1 MSDTLDFDLPKH
13 RSSVIKVI
21 GVGGGGSN
29 AVNYMKLQ
37 GIRGVDF
44 IVCNTDAQAL
54 AHSPVENKVQLGATL
69 TEGLGAGANPE
80 IGEKAALESYDT
92 VQRMLENQTKMVF
105 ITAGMG
111 GGTGTG
117 AAPVIAKAAKELGI
131 LTVGIVTA
139 PFAFEGGLRQRQAEA
154 GVEKLKEQVDS
165 LIVINNNKL
174 REVYGNL
181 GFKAGFNKA
190 DEVLATAAK
199 GIAEVITHHYNV
211 NIDLRD
217 ARTVLHNS
225 GTAIMGSAKA
235 SGPERAMNAVQ
246 EALDS
251 PLLNDNHIQGA
262 RHVLLL
268 IVSGSGQ
275 HEITF
280 DEIGE
285 INDYIQDQAGR
296 QVDIIM
302 GIGEDEQLGD
312 AVQVTV
318 IATGFSASNPVGA
331 IAPAVPETV
340 VYKLDEEK
348 PLNEVPKV
356 PAPTKASE
364 VRAGQIDLFQAIEDQ
379 PLPEDP
385 KSAIKP
391 EAQALNAARFAAE
404 QPLEAH
410 AEAEA
415 DLPMVHQLDEE
426 EAPVAEAP
434 IEAATEDWVEAALA
448 DEGLS
453 EVEAE
458 FSEDEGLNFEVNTV
472 AELPEVSVEEPAPWE
487 MSMENSPMEEAEEA
501 SVVFEL
507 PTEQEDADVA
517 AITLEEEDEDGPAYE
532 MPSFDLDHDV
542 EWDVEKPFS
551 GQEVDAEE
559 DAKTTIFQL
568 HDDVDDAGF
577 TLDYP
582 EEFDAFSHDAPADEF
597 IPTFQAEE
605 APEVDA
611 EFEAPLAEEAPEVES
626 AFELNT
632 PVAEEAPKV
641 DAEFELETPLAE
653 DTLVAEDAPQEN
665 ADTEEAFS
673 PIAEESPK
681 RREVASYDLND
692 LRALEEELFG
702 PAPTSA
708 PSAEVTHQEP
718 VAAAEAE
725 EPALEASEAPVAETQ
740 EETWEVQDTSVAS
753 SPASLDP
760 EAALPEAKSTPEVA
774 STPEQSVSRA
784 RVSDD
789 FELRVVEPAPKGPVQ
804 LDPENDPI
812 SRDKLNRMAA
822 ERRAYLSNYNHTF
835 NSHVQAM
842 VMTEQEWE
850 TPSYARKGMDVAPT
864 AYSKESN
871 LGKTGLSGDKND
883 IEFRSH
889 NSFLHDNVD

>member
-1 MSDTLDFDLPKH
+1 MSDILDFDLPKH

-54 AHSPVENKVQLGATL
+54 AHSPVETKIQLGADL

-80 IGEKAALESYDT
+80 VGEKAALESYE
-92 VQRMLENQTKMVF
+92 VIQAALQSQTKMVF

-117 AAPVIAKAAKELGI
+117 AAPIIAKAAREMGI

-154 GVEKLKEQVDS
+154 GVEKLKENVDS

-235 SGPERAMNAVQ
+235 SGPARAMAAVQ
-246 EALDS
+246 DALDS
-251 PLLNDNHIQGA
+251 PLLNDNHIHGA

-268 IVSGSGQ
+268 IVSGSGE

-302 GIGEDEQLGD
+302 GIGEDEHLDD

-331 IAPAVPETV
+331 IAPAVPETI
-340 VYKLDEEK
+340 VYDLDEDK
-348 PLNEVPKV
+348 PLNEVPKAPV
-356 PAPTKASE
+356 AKVSPAAPNA
-364 VRAGQIDLFQAIEDQ
+364 QIDLFDAIENQ
-379 PLPEDP
+379 PLPDDP
-385 KSAIKP
+385 KSATRP
-391 EAQALNAARFAAE
+391 GGFVPLAAE
-404 QPLEAH
+404 QPLESM
-410 AEAEA
+410 A
-415 DLPMVHQLDEE
+415 DREESGSPVVHQLDAEE
-426 EAPVAEAP
+426 TPEAQAET
-434 IEAATEDWVEAALA
+434 IVEDANESTPEAALEIPTEAHEDAVDVWSLEETPAAEVAEEPWASVSMQEPFQEPLIEEPLIEEPTLVAEEFQMDEVPANEIEA
-448 DEGLS
+448 DEI
-453 EVEAE
+453 
-458 FSEDEGLNFEVNTV
+458 
-472 AELPEVSVEEPAPWE
+472 
-487 MSMENSPMEEAEEA
+487 EEA
-501 SVVFEL
+501 
-507 PTEQEDADVA
+507 
-517 AITLEEEDEDGPAYE
+517 AYE
-532 MPSFDLDHDV
+532 APAFDLSHDV
-542 EWDVEKPFS
+542 EWDFEKPLS
-551 GQEVDAEE
+551 GAAMEE
-559 DAKTTIFQL
+559 EGEPTVFALDE
-568 HDDVDDAGF
+568 DEDAGF
-577 TLDYP
+577 VLELEDK
-582 EEFDAFSHDAPADEF
+582 FDAFSLDAPEDEIIPEVLPMLDLPSDETDDHLTMEADAPLGPELHDAPEL
-597 IPTFQAEE
+597 
-605 APEVDA
+605 EVS
-611 EFEAPLAEEAPEVES
+611 ELPKFEVEDQPIS
-626 AFELNT
+626 ALVSDEE
-632 PVAEEAPKV
+632 VAQK
-641 DAEFELETPLAE
+641 E
-653 DTLVAEDAPQEN
+653 DEPAVINEVEHPQ
-665 ADTEEAFS
+665 
-673 PIAEESPK
+673 
-681 RREVASYDLND
+681 RREVSSFNLED
-692 LRALEEELFG
+692 LRALEASLLASDQPTTPEH
-702 PAPTSA
+702 APEVAPEMTSA
-708 PSAEVTHQEP
+708 PAERSAQEDI
-718 VAAAEAE
+718 
-725 EPALEASEAPVAETQ
+725 Q
-740 EETWEVQDTSVAS
+740 EEVILKTSASPVQA
-753 SPASLDP
+753 LDP
-760 EAALPEAKSTPEVA
+760 EEALPNARPFQEASPATSTA
-774 STPEQSVSRA
+774 SQP
-784 RVSDD
+784 DD
-789 FELRVVEPAPKGPVQ
+789 TGFELKVVPATPRGPVQ

-812 SRDKLNRMAA
+812 SREQLQRLSA
-822 ERRAYLSNYNHTF
+822 ERRAYLQNYNHSFQNT
-835 NSHVQAM
+835 VQAM
-842 VMTEQEWE
+842 VTEQEWDS
-850 TPSYARKGMDVAPT
+850 PSYERKGIDVAPK

-871 LGKTGLSGDKND
+871 LGQTGISGEKKD

>member
-235 SGPERAMNAVQ
+235 SGPERAMTAVQ

-251 PLLNDNHIQGA
+251 PLLNDNHIHGA

-302 GIGEDEQLGD
+302 GIGEDEHLGD

-318 IATGFSASNPVGA
+318 IATGFSATNPVGA
-331 IAPAVPETV
+331 ITPAVPETV

-348 PLNEVPKV
+348 PLNEVPK
-356 PAPTKASE
+356 APTSHKASD
-364 VRAGQIDLFQAIEDQ
+364 ALPGQIDLFQAIVDQ

-404 QPLEAH
+404 QPLESSQQ
-410 AEAEA
+410 ENA
-415 DLPMVHQLDEE
+415 DLPLVHQLDED
-426 EAPVAEAP
+426 EAPL
-434 IEAATEDWVEAALA
+434 ATEHALDSEEPLVGA
-448 DEGLS
+448 MEDSELDESAPHELACG
-453 EVEAE
+453 E
-458 FSEDEGLNFEVNTV
+458 EDALNFEVSTRTETPV
-472 AELPEVSVEEPAPWE
+472 AENEDVAPWE
-487 MSMENSPMEEAEEA
+487 TPLAEEPVVVEMEISSESA
-501 SVVFEL
+501 SDL
-507 PTEQEDADVA
+507 D
-517 AITLEEEDEDGPAYE
+517 EEGPAYE
-532 MPSFDLDHDV
+532 MPTFDMSHDV
-542 EWDVEKPFS
+542 EWDVEKSLS
-551 GQEVDAEE
+551 GVVDEGDDSDE
-559 DAKTTIFQL
+559 TTMFQL
-568 HDDVDDAGF
+568 HEDEDDSGF
-577 TLDYP
+577 TLEYP
-582 EEFDAFSHDAPADEF
+582 EEFDAFSHDAPEDEF
-597 IPTFQAEE
+597 IPSLSADEPQAFAEPFHADATQEE
-605 APEVDA
+605 M
-611 EFEAPLAEEAPEVES
+611 
-626 AFELNT
+626 N
-632 PVAEEAPKV
+632 PVAEEDAAIDPEMQLQELPKAAVEEAPMAQ
-641 DAEFELETPLAE
+641 DL
-653 DTLVAEDAPQEN
+653 DVAEGPVFAQD
-665 ADTEEAFS
+665 
-673 PIAEESPK
+673 ESPK

-702 PAPTSA
+702 PSPTAAPTA
-708 PSAEVTHQEP
+708 P
-718 VAAAEAE
+718 VAE
-725 EPALEASEAPVAETQ
+725 EAPVAETMEAPAFEAAPLEPVAHEPAAEVEEDNQ
-740 EETWEVQDTSVAS
+740 VEPSTVSVSETEETLAQKPADWEVQTRPTATNA
-753 SPASLDP
+753 PLNP
-760 EAALPEAKSTPEVA
+760 EAALPTSPAESA
-774 STPEQSVSRA
+774 SPASPVSHASQS
-784 RVSDD
+784 DE

-812 SRDKLNRMAA
+812 SRDKLNRIAA
-822 ERRAYLSNYNHTF
+822 ERRAYLQNYNHTF
-835 NSHVQAM
+835 NTHVQAM
-842 VMTEQEWE
+842 VMTEQDWE

-871 LGKTGLSGDKND
+871 LGKTGLSGEKND
-883 IEFRSH
+883 VEFRSH

>member
-251 PLLNDNHIQGA
+251 PLLNDNHIHGA

-364 VRAGQIDLFQAIEDQ
+364 VLAGQIDLFQAIEDQ

-410 AEAEA
+410 AEVEA
-415 DLPMVHQLDEE
+415 DLPLVHQLDEE
-426 EAPVAEAP
+426 ETPVAEIHEETP
-434 IEAATEDWVEAALA
+434 
-448 DEGLS
+448 
-453 EVEAE
+453 
-458 FSEDEGLNFEVNTV
+458 FSEALPMEATDTEEAYGEEEGLNFEIQTV
-472 AELPEVSVEEPAPWE
+472 DELPVAASEELAPWE
-487 MSMENSPMEEAEEA
+487 TPMVDSSMEAEEA
-501 SVVFEL
+501 PRAFEL
-507 PTEQEDADVA
+507 PAEEEAETDAFESPLA
-517 AITLEEEDEDGPAYE
+517 FEEDEEEPAYE

-542 EWDVEKPFS
+542 EWDVEKPLS
-551 GQEVDAEE
+551 GMEVDAAD
-559 DAKTTIFQL
+559 DAETTVFQL
-568 HDDVDDAGF
+568 TDDAEEAGF
-577 TLDYP
+577 MLDYP

-605 APEVDA
+605 APEVEA
-611 EFEAPLAEEAPEVES
+611 EVELEASVSEEAPQVEAAFELEAPVAEEAPEVE
-626 AFELNT
+626 
-632 PVAEEAPKV
+632 AEV
-641 DAEFELETPLAE
+641 E
-653 DTLVAEDAPQEN
+653 DP
-665 ADTEEAFS
+665 FS
-673 PIAEESPK
+673 PAAEESPK

-702 PAPTSA
+702 PKSTKVPT
-708 PSAEVTHQEP
+708 AETVNPQPVDTPQVESPVFGAQEVPVAETHQE
-718 VAAAEAE
+718 
-725 EPALEASEAPVAETQ
+725 EAPVAPEAKQ
-740 EETWEVQDTSVAS
+740 DTWEVQEAPVAS

-760 EAALPEAKSTPEVA
+760 EAALPEAKSAPEA
-774 STPEQSVSRA
+774 GSTPEQPVSRA

-871 LGKTGLSGDKND
+871 LGKTGLSGDKDD